1 MMAHIALK
9 LITSGCYLA
18 TIDLK
23 DVYYSVTIHT
33 DYTKYLKFFW
43 KGQLYIYI
51 YLVLPNSLRSGP
63 RKLNEPRIAIL
74 RMERHIT
81 AIYI

>member
-9 LITSGCYLA
+9 LITSGCCLA

-51 YLVLPNSLRSGP
+51 FGP
-63 RKLNEPRIAIL
+63 S
-74 RMERHIT
+74 
-81 AIYI
+81 